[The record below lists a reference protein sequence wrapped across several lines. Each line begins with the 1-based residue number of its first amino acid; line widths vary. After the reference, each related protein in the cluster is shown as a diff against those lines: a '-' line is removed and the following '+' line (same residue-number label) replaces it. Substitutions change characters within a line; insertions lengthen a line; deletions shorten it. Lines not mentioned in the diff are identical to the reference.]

1 MYKKCSPITIRAIRI
16 NICVSIKVIFRMQ
29 RVENFRQRL
38 LSSNKYIFFGYDTI
52 DWPRS
57 RAERLNHN
65 KRYRLPIPFS
75 TTKFF
80 QNSRIS
86 RNRWTTFQIIYDLFF
101 LRSPNHDKIICI
113 NIKRMKL
120 KLIFFFNAH
129 LVRMD

>member
-57 RAERLNHN
+57 RAEHLNHN

-101 LRSPNHDKIICI
+101 LRSPNHDKIIL

-120 KLIFFFNAH
+120 KLIFSLMH
-129 LVRMD
+129 IS